1 MSLSTSFENIDP
13 NSDALPPLL
22 PLLTAFP
29 IANVNGLFDGTIYHR
44 STKRDCVNCGL
55 RHSSYEEKENAYCL
69 VCKRDGTTIVS
80 WLRKR
85 RSIRRLR
92 RAVLVASV
100 VSQKMNISE
109 LGIHESIVKFL

>member
-13 NSDALPPLL
+13 NSDVLPPPL
-22 PLLTAFP
+22 PLM
-29 IANVNGLFDGTIYHR
+29 IEVANLHELFANTIYTR
-44 STKRDCVNCGL
+44 ATKRDCVNCGL

-69 VCKRDGTTIVS
+69 VCERDGTQIVS

-92 RAVLVASV
+92 RSVLVASV
-100 VSQKMNISE
+100 VSRKMNISE
-109 LGIHESIVKFL
+109 LGIHDSIVKFL